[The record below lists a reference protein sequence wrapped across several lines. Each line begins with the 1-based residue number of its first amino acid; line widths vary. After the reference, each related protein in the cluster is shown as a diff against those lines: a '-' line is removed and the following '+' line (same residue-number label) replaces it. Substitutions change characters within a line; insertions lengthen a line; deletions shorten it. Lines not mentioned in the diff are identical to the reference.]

1 MKAPIRLWLALLL
14 AGATPLAA
22 ATATPEPAPAS
33 AQDPAPD
40 VDWDDYEIDP
50 IEPDFVVVNLPT
62 TLRLPKHRLAFRITH
77 RFARGL
83 TDGDFGDLLGDFF
96 GFDGGAETG
105 LGLRFGLLDG
115 TQLEVYR
122 SSNKTIQFQLDH
134 SLLRQGS
141 SPLGVSLRLGI
152 EGRDNFSEE
161 YSPNAAVVLS
171 RKLGQ
176 RAALYAVPTWV
187 GNARFGQD
195 DESSL
200 ILGVGARLLLAD
212 GVAVTGEWHPRVAG
226 VTDRRNIYAFGIEKR
241 VGGHAFQINFSN
253 DLVTTPGQI
262 ARGQLE
268 PDDLFIG
275 FNITRKFY

>member
-1 MKAPIRLWLALLL
+1 MRTATRLWLALW
-14 AGATPLAA
+14 LAA
-22 ATATPEPAPAS
+22 ATPLLAAETGASAPES
-33 AQDPAPD
+33 AQDAPET
-40 VDWDDYEIDP
+40 DWDDYEIDP
-50 IEPDFVVVNLPT
+50 VEPDFVVVNLPT
-62 TLRLPKHRLAFRITH
+62 TLRLPKHRFAFRVTH

-83 TDGDFGDLLGDFF
+83 TEGDFGDLVGDFF
-96 GFDGGAETG
+96 GFDGGSETG
-105 LGLRFGLLDG
+105 LGLRFGLLAG

-122 SSNKTIQFQLDH
+122 SSNKTMLFQLDQ

-141 SPLGVSLRLGI
+141 APVGVALRLGI

-161 YSPNAAVVLS
+161 YSPNAAVVVS
-171 RKLGQ
+171 RKLGR
-176 RAALYAVPTWV
+176 RAALYAVPTFV
-187 GNARFGQD
+187 GNARIGQD

-200 ILGVGARLLLAD
+200 ILGLGARLLLGS
-212 GVAVTGEWHPRVAG
+212 GVAVTGEWHPRIAG
-226 VTDRRNIYAFGIEKR
+226 VTDRRDIFAFGIEKR

-262 ARGQLE
+262 ARGQAE